1 MLSALK
7 QPRTV
12 CQPPG
17 RAQIKLSIT
26 GRVYGN
32 YMFVN
37 MLEKCALG
45 SSSVC
50 SEKQFCLEI
59 TFQMDEGD
67 PHQITDT
74 RGILTLPVLIHVR
87 KNPDRK
93 NHNQQSKV
101 ESVYDVMLLIIK
113 SFYSILA
120 AVQPLLLILKK
131 QNNRLGN

>member
-1 MLSALK
+1 MLPALK
-7 QPRTV
+7 QPGTV
-12 CQPPG
+12 CQLPG

-26 GRVYGN
+26 GCVYGN

-45 SSSVC
+45 SSSMC

-74 RGILTLPVLIHVR
+74 RDILTLPILIHV
-87 KNPDRK
+87 KKSTDKMEP
-93 NHNQQSKV
+93 Q
-101 ESVYDVMLLIIK
+101 LTIK
-113 SFYSILA
+113 GG
-120 AVQPLLLILKK
+120 V
-131 QNNRLGN
+131 RV

>member
-1 MLSALK
+1 MLPALK

-12 CQPPG
+12 CQLPG
-17 RAQIKLSIT
+17 KAQIKLSIT

-45 SSSVC
+45 SSSMC

-67 PHQITDT
+67 PHQITDM
-74 RGILTLPVLIHVR
+74 RDILTLPVLICVR
-87 KNPDRK
+87 KSSDRK
-93 NHNQQSKV
+93 SHN
-101 ESVYDVMLLIIK
+101 
-113 SFYSILA
+113 
-120 AVQPLLLILKK
+120 
-131 QNNRLGN
+131 

>member
-1 MLSALK
+1 MPPALK

-12 CQPPG
+12 CQLPG

-45 SSSVC
+45 SSSMC
-50 SEKQFCLEI
+50 SGKQFCSEI

-67 PHQITDT
+67 PHQIIDT
-74 RGILTLPVLIHVR
+74 RHILTVPVAMRAR
-87 KNPDRK
+87 KSPDRES
-93 NHNQQSKV
+93 HN
-101 ESVYDVMLLIIK
+101 
-113 SFYSILA
+113 
-120 AVQPLLLILKK
+120 
-131 QNNRLGN
+131 